1 MKYFVLLLMGATM
14 VTAQTA
20 PNIEQL
26 RAQYDALQR
35 QIEHAP
41 NLPEME
47 RLMDLQQP
55 VRQELMAYDMARF
68 AADTQLFLKMDP
80 YFRDMNVALAVL
92 AKQAR
97 QEQHY
102 RREPWR
108 KEFWRFGRG
117 E

>member
-1 MKYFVLLLMGATM
+1 MKYLVLLLMGATM

-26 RAQYDALQR
+26 RAQYDALQQ

-41 NLPEME
+41 NLAEME

-55 VRQELMAYDMARF
+55 IEQQLTSYNMAQL
-68 AADTQLFLKMDP
+68 AADTRVFLKMEP
-80 YFRDMNVALAVL
+80 YFRDMNIALAE
-92 AKQAR
+92 QAR

-108 KEFWRFGRG
+108 KEFWRFGR
-117 E
+117 